1 MPGGNGFL
9 GLEGATLVH
18 GSATFVH
25 GLRNTCTRFWAA
37 FGALGLFCGSDLGRN
52 TCTRFWALRLGLNA
66 FPGFG
71 RCRFGALTWGATLL
85 HGLARLDET
94 M

>member
-18 GSATFVH
+18 GFGGNTFTWF
-25 GLRNTCTRFWAA
+25 R
-37 FGALGLFCGSDLGRN
+37 
-52 TCTRFWALRLGLNA
+52 ALRLGLNA
-66 FPGFG
+66 FLGFG

-85 HGLARLDET
+85 HGFARLDET
-94 M
+94 I